1 MLTALVPNAAFTFL
15 RENAELAAI
24 HDVRTDV
31 HRDDRIR
38 FDIKHNAEV
47 CFDLCRINDTPITG
61 QELVD
66 FVGT

>member
-15 RENAELAAI
+15 RENAELAA
-24 HDVRTDV
+24 DDMRTDV
-31 HRDDRIR
+31 QRDDRIR
-38 FDIKHNAEV
+38 FDIKHNAEF